1 MNPSWWNPAPD
12 SGKYTSSGVTPSWWG
27 TPAPD
32 SGKYTCT
39 SLSPSW
45 AESPVSTSSQV
56 NALPSNQWALVTGQT
71 PSLQS
76 ILLSESETGSLNR
89 PPKLMSLNEYPG
101 WAERFKTYV
110 LGQNTE
116 LWIHFTTD
124 FDQAIEVAASETASF
139 ADLPEDKKK
148 TYDLEKKAYAILT
161 QALSKDIYHQFVSFK
176 TTKKL
181 WDGLKTRGVGNEAT
195 RQLRHD
201 LLKKEFD
208 SFACMDKE
216 SLGDMTSRFYHLLTE
231 LNNFGVTTT
240 QAEVVKKFADA
251 LPPQWSSFLEI
262 LKYNGALRTTSFNDF
277 VQLLENK
284 DQEETLKAKRVPLP
298 QNPEM
303 YYGTSSSSS
312 ARTGSHAP
320 IQTAFVTSTDC
331 FGNPIQVPVKPPP
344 TTDIFGNP
352 IQPPPPPPAQQQ
364 RACYGGTSS
373 ADQQSKPNTVQ
384 LDTSSFSKV
393 SVEVAKEHMELLNT
407 IVSAYCGL
415 IEGQIGNI
423 NLTQED
429 YRQIDKEEMDLMD
442 IKWAFASA
450 VRRAKDWLECT
461 GRTSLESKRDT
472 KYGFDKQ
479 AVKCF
484 NCGERGHFKREC
496 AKPAQHGN
504 QNPFRNQGNQQN
516 QNRNNERT
524 LVPVNNQANRA
535 LVVQMDE
542 GCDWSIQFGG
552 DAPNGT
558 ACFAQVVKDVVNTSG
573 GESSASGGESS
584 EDEDSSGYSRSVD
597 EDSSGSG
604 DENVSET
611 SGVSADA
618 DIDERLDEAAAL
630 SVGRSILVDQA
641 ACTSSSL
648 HSAFMANVD
657 SSSSQVCVDEP
668 IAVNCD
674 NCDSLQ
680 AKCVKLE
687 ANMSELQAKH
697 DALQASL
704 FDLQDK
710 HGSLNDEWCALQSK
724 HEALQE
730 KYDVTFIH
738 NQKLTVDLSKCTEAN
753 MFYENHEKEFKSM
766 IETLKKDKTELTKMV
781 SRKQTDINLYISR
794 LEMMQKEMACVKTES
809 DAIQL
814 KLDSYLSSSYVLDHI
829 IDVQKEKRDVTCIGY
844 KKCPPPVRHNYD
856 AMPDEE
862 DRVFFEPSVPLDVK
876 EFAAGLGYQKEVS
889 SDSNV
894 SADTSV
900 TAEQKQDP
908 PVEVEDADS
917 SDDESDDAAP
927 AKSDAVVKNE
937 DIPLENHIL
946 CDPPVKPAKTVATES
961 SSEKE
966 SESVTLLYTLVGDDK
981 IYSDKD
987 FLIKN
992 VNQSLIIKVFEN
1004 STSKFLGKKGPRV
1017 TVTQCPPIPKAEVR
1031 KQFGNKKLPATPK
1044 QQNHTKPKGKSP
1056 AQVQKKPNQKKKK
1069 NVNFVKSTGT
1079 DKIETFQNKSNLDFV
1094 KQATVLKRSEQNS
1107 SKPSTSSSQGSTSS
1121 AKRTHDSSGYVERRS
1136 CFECG
1141 TIGHIIRNCPY
1152 LHKQKEKV
1160 DALRDHN
1167 DRKRSASVRQDPRLV
1182 KEREKKQKR
1191 QQIKKVEKAIK
1202 TDVVQKQSVSVKS
1215 ANSKTSNCN
1224 EIKILKNDTDKTKQ
1238 NWKPKTVNA
1247 SGGPS
1252 QFTNHQRQEVI
1263 VIDENGRPKTTMAWV
1278 PLSN

>member
-1 MNPSWWNPAPD
+1 MNPNWWNPAPD
-12 SGKYTSSGVTPSWWG
+12 SGKYTSSGSTPSWWG

-32 SGKYTCT
+32 SGKYTST

-45 AESPVSTSSQV
+45 AESPVSTSSQG
-56 NALPSNQWALVTGQT
+56 NQWALVSNQT
-71 PSLQS
+71 PSIQS

-89 PPKLMSLNEYPG
+89 PPKLMHLNEYPG
-101 WAERFKTYV
+101 WADRFRTYV

-116 LWIHFTTD
+116 LWIRFTTD
-124 FDQAIEVAASETASF
+124 LDQAIEVAASSTATF
-139 ADLPEDKKK
+139 ADLPEDQKK

-208 SFACMDKE
+208 GFACLDKE

-240 QAEVVKKFADA
+240 QTEVVKKFADA
-251 LPPQWSSFLEI
+251 LPPQWNSFLEI
-262 LKYNGALRTTSFNDF
+262 LKYNGVMATTNINDF

-284 DQEETLKAKRVPLP
+284 DQEETLKAKRVPVP

-303 YYGTSSSSS
+303 YYGTTSSSSS
-312 ARTGSHAP
+312 RAIVPSSQHAP
-320 IQTAFVTSTDC
+320 LQTAFVTSTDMY
-331 FGNPIQVPVKPPP
+331 GNTVQVPFKPPP
-344 TTDIFGNP
+344 TTDMYGNP
-352 IQPPPPPPAQQQ
+352 IQPPPPPPPAQTQ

-373 ADQQSKPNTVQ
+373 AGQQTKSSTVQ
-384 LDTSSFSKV
+384 LDTSSFSKI

-407 IVSAYCGL
+407 VVSAYCGL

-450 VRRAKDWLECT
+450 VRRAKDWMEST

-496 AKPAQHGN
+496 TKPAQHGN

-516 QNRNNERT
+516 RNNERI
-524 LVPVNNQANRA
+524 LVPVHNHTNRA
-535 LVVQMDE
+535 LAVQVDE
-542 GCDWSIQFGG
+542 GCDWSIQLGS
-552 DAPNGT
+552 DAPDGT
-558 ACFAQVVKDVVNTSG
+558 ACFAQVVKELVHTSG

-597 EDSSGSG
+597 EESSNSG
-604 DENVSET
+604 DDHVGET
-611 SGVSADA
+611 SNAAIDA
-618 DIDERLDEAAAL
+618 DIDELLEESAAETQR
-630 SVGRSILVDQA
+630 RSILVDQA
-641 ACTSSSL
+641 AFTSSSL
-648 HSAFMANVD
+648 HLAFMANVG

-668 IAVNCD
+668 TAINCD
-674 NCDSLQ
+674 NCDSLH
-680 AKCVKLE
+680 AKCADLE
-687 ANMSELQAKH
+687 GNMSELQAKH

-710 HGSLNDEWCALQSK
+710 HGSLSAKWCELQSK

-753 MFYENHEKEFKSM
+753 MFYENHEKDFKST
-766 IETLKKDKTELTKMV
+766 IETLKKDKSELTKMV

-794 LEMMQKEMACVKTES
+794 LEIMQKEMACVKTES

-829 IDVQKEKRDVTCIGY
+829 IDVQKKKRDVTCIGY

-862 DRVFFEPSVPLDVK
+862 YRTHFEPSVPLDVK
-876 EFAAGLGYQKEVS
+876 EFVAGLGYQKEVS
-889 SDSNV
+889 SDSDV

-900 TAEQKQDP
+900 SSAELNQDP
-908 PVEVEDADS
+908 PVIEDADS
-917 SDDESDDAAP
+917 SDDESDDAVT
-927 AKSDAVVKNE
+927 AKSDAVVKDE
-937 DIPLENHIL
+937 DIPLENYIL
-946 CDPPVKPAKTVATES
+946 CDPPAKPAKTVAIEPV
-961 SSEKE
+961 SEKE
-966 SESVTLLYTLVGDDK
+966 SEGVNLLYTLVGDDK

-987 FLIKN
+987 FPIKN
-992 VNQSLIIKVFEN
+992 VNQSLISKVFEN
-1004 STSKFLGKKGPRV
+1004 STSKFLGK
-1017 TVTQCPPIPKAEVR
+1017 A
-1031 KQFGNKKLPATPK
+1031 
-1044 QQNHTKPKGKSP
+1044 
-1056 AQVQKKPNQKKKK
+1056 
-1069 NVNFVKSTGT
+1069 
-1079 DKIETFQNKSNLDFV
+1079 
-1094 KQATVLKRSEQNS
+1094 
-1107 SKPSTSSSQGSTSS
+1107 
-1121 AKRTHDSSGYVERRS
+1121 
-1136 CFECG
+1136 
-1141 TIGHIIRNCPY
+1141 
-1152 LHKQKEKV
+1152 
-1160 DALRDHN
+1160 
-1167 DRKRSASVRQDPRLV
+1167 
-1182 KEREKKQKR
+1182 
-1191 QQIKKVEKAIK
+1191 
-1202 TDVVQKQSVSVKS
+1202 
-1215 ANSKTSNCN
+1215 
-1224 EIKILKNDTDKTKQ
+1224 
-1238 NWKPKTVNA
+1238 
-1247 SGGPS
+1247 
-1252 QFTNHQRQEVI
+1252 
-1263 VIDENGRPKTTMAWV
+1263 
-1278 PLSN
+1278 

>member
-12 SGKYTSSGVTPSWWG
+12 SGKYTSSESTPSWWG

-32 SGKYTCT
+32 SGKYTST

-45 AESPVSTSSQV
+45 AVSTSSQ
-56 NALPSNQWALVTGQT
+56 ASQWALVSNQT
-71 PSLQS
+71 LSIQS

-89 PPKLMSLNEYPG
+89 PQKLMHLNEYPG
-101 WAERFKTYV
+101 WAGRFKTYV

-116 LWIHFTTD
+116 LWIRFLTD
-124 FDQAIEVAASETASF
+124 FDQAIEVAASSTATF
-139 ADLPEDKKK
+139 ADLPEDQKK

-161 QALSKDIYHQFVSFK
+161 QALSNDIYHQFVSFK

-195 RQLRHD
+195 RIMRHD

-208 SFACMDKE
+208 GFTCMDKE

-231 LNNFGVTTT
+231 LGNYGVVTTT
-240 QAEVVKKFADA
+240 SEVVKKFADA

-262 LKYNGALRTTSFNDF
+262 LKYNGVLATTNINDF
-277 VQLLENK
+277 VQLLEYK
-284 DQEETLKAKRVPLP
+284 DQEETLKAKRAPVP

-303 YYGTSSSSS
+303 YYGISSTSS
-312 ARTGSHAP
+312 ARSIVPSNPGSHAP
-320 IQTAFVTSTDC
+320 LQTAFVTTTDMY
-331 FGNPIQVPVKPPP
+331 GNPIQVPVKPPP
-344 TTDIFGNP
+344 TTDMYGNP
-352 IQPPPPPPAQQQ
+352 IQPPPPAPPTQQQ
-364 RACYGGTSS
+364 ACYGGTSS
-373 ADQQSKPNTVQ
+373 AGQQSNPDTVR
-384 LDTSSFSKV
+384 LNTSSFSKV

-407 IVSAYCGL
+407 LVSAYCGL
-415 IEGQIGNI
+415 VEGQIGNI

-429 YRQIDKEEMDLMD
+429 YQQIDKEEIEMMD

-450 VRRAKDWLECT
+450 VRRAKDFMERT
-461 GRTSLESKRDT
+461 GRTSLESKKDT

-479 AVKCF
+479 AVRCF

-496 AKPAQHGN
+496 TRPSQHGN
-504 QNPFRNQGNQQN
+504 QNPFRGQGNRANQN
-516 QNRNNERT
+516 QTRNNERT
-524 LVPVNNQANRA
+524 LVPVNNQAGPSNANQA
-535 LVVQMDE
+535 LVVQVDE
-542 GCDWSIQFGG
+542 GCDWSIQLSS
-552 DAPNGT
+552 DAPDGT
-558 ACFAQVVKDVVNTSG
+558 ACFAKVVEDPLHTSG
-573 GESSASGGESS
+573 GESSANGGESS
-584 EDEDSSGYSRSVD
+584 EDEDSSGYSRSSD
-597 EDSSGSG
+597 EESSGSG
-604 DENVSET
+604 DENVGET
-611 SGVSADA
+611 SSASKLKEDLFWWIKMLILRLLSIQPLWLMSTVHQVSLNVKCAD
-618 DIDERLDEAAAL
+618 
-630 SVGRSILVDQA
+630 
-641 ACTSSSL
+641 
-648 HSAFMANVD
+648 
-657 SSSSQVCVDEP
+657 
-668 IAVNCD
+668 
-674 NCDSLQ
+674 
-680 AKCVKLE
+680 LE
-687 ANMSELQAKH
+687 TNMSELQAKH

-704 FDLQDK
+704 FDLQHK
-710 HGSLNDEWCALQSK
+710 HVSLNAKWCEFQSK

-753 MFYENHEKEFKSM
+753 MFYENHEKEFKSV

-794 LEMMQKEMACVKTES
+794 LEIMQKEMACVKTES

-876 EFAAGLGYQKEVS
+876 EFTAGLGYKEEVS
-889 SDSNV
+889 SDSDA
-894 SADTSV
+894 SADTSM
-900 TAEQKQDP
+900 TSAEQNEDP
-908 PVEVEDADS
+908 PVVIEDADS
-917 SDDESDDAAP
+917 SDDAVP

-946 CDPPVKPAKTVATES
+946 CDPPAKPARTVAIES

-966 SESVTLLYTLVGDDK
+966 SESVNLLYTLVGDDK

-987 FLIKN
+987 FPIKN
-992 VNQSLIIKVFEN
+992 VNQSLICKVFEN
-1004 STSKFLGKKGPRV
+1004 STSKFLGKSGPRV
-1017 TVTQCPPIPKAEVR
+1017 TVTQCPPIPKAEIR
-1031 KQFGNKKLPATPK
+1031 KQFGNKKLPTVPK

-1056 AQVQKKPNQKKKK
+1056 AQTQKKPNQKKKK

-1079 DKIETFQNKSNLDFV
+1079 DKIEK
-1094 KQATVLKRSEQNS
+1094 
-1107 SKPSTSSSQGSTSS
+1107 
-1121 AKRTHDSSGYVERRS
+1121 S

-1160 DALRDHN
+1160 DVPRDQT
-1167 DRKRSASVRQDPRLV
+1167 DRKRSVSVKQDPRLV

-1191 QQIKKVEKAIK
+1191 QQVKKIEKAIK
-1202 TDVVQKQSVSVKS
+1202 TEVVNKTTVSVKPE
-1215 ANSKTSNCN
+1215 NSKTSDNH
-1224 EIKILKNDTDKTKQ
+1224 EVKILKSNTGETKQ
-1238 NWKPKTVNA
+1238 TWKPKTVTE

-1263 VIDENGRPKTTMAWV
+1263 VIDENGRPKTTMVWV
-1278 PLSN
+1278 PISN